1 VTEDNIIDVCLC
13 PGCAHLTQM
22 KLLEKNVYFCRLCLS
37 RFKQFKNGKLI
48 YIPLAVAETLDD
60 DKILFRF
67 NSDRTAEAMKEMDA
81 RLKTIFKKY
90 EDDEEPEPNDEAEFD
105 VDFEPDFD
113 PDEVN

>member
-1 VTEDNIIDVCLC
+1 MTEDNIINVCLC
-13 PGCAHLTQM
+13 PGCSHLTHM
-22 KLLEKNVYFCRLCLS
+22 KPLEDNVYFCRLCHQ

-48 YIPLAVAETLDD
+48 YIPLAVAETMDD
-60 DKILFRF
+60 NKILFTF

-90 EDDEEPEPNDEAEFD
+90 KDEEPEPDDELEFD
-105 VDFEPDFD
+105 IDFEPDFD